1 VGPRIAMLVLLVSSG
16 LTDWVRRVR
25 LHLRTPLGL
34 QPTILTLGFSWGKN
48 GDLLIHMS
56 RISAQLDAKLAGFLA
71 HEI

>member
-1 VGPRIAMLVLLVSSG
+1 MTGQCSS
-16 LTDWVRRVR
+16 W
-25 LHLRTPLGL
+25 LGL

-48 GDLLIHMS
+48 GDLLIHTS